1 MPVVPPP
8 EQTLGQ
14 KIRQRRK
21 VVGKTLHDM
30 AKETGL
36 SIAFHSQVERDLSSP
51 SLASLKAIAD
61 ALGVGV
67 ETFIR
72 TPELSGPVS
81 RHQTRISY
89 STGAHGPSYERL
101 SDDFVGSTLNSVII
115 TLPVGYRAQEAVHE
129 GEELMY
135 VLSGQIL
142 CTVNGEERMLEAGDS
157 IHFAS
162 GLPHRTENLAD
173 IPACVL
179 WVGTLRIFNKNAP
192 TQNRGGPALDPTDPV
207 HDAAKALSVTEGN

>member
-1 MPVVPPP
+1 MPVAPPP

-36 SIAFHSQVERDLSSP
+36 SIAFHSQVERDISSP

-61 ALGVGV
+61 ALGV

-72 TPELSGPVS
+72 TPELAGPVS

-89 STGAHGPSYERL
+89 STGANGPSYERL
-101 SDDFVGSTLNSVII
+101 SDDFVGSILNSVII

-142 CTVNGEERMLEAGDS
+142 CTVNGEERVIEAGDS
-157 IHFAS
+157 VHFAS

-173 IPACVL
+173 TPACVL
-179 WVGTLRIFNKNAP
+179 WVGTLRIFNKTA
-192 TQNRGGPALDPTDPV
+192 THQSHGGPAIDPTDPV
-207 HDAAKALSVTEGN
+207 HDIAKALSVTEGS